1 MKNVHKA
8 AEENFDIGVYFE
20 SNGHGTA
27 LFSKKT
33 VEMIEKELVDE
44 LTRMS
49 LEQERKNRRNASSS
63 PSSKSLQSV
72 ILTTKLKALLTLKAT
87 IQTINPAIGDAISS
101 VLLIEGILRI
111 KGNMPFAEWHAMYQ
125 AILPTKQT
133 KVKVK
138 DRTVIECFD
147 SERKCSKPEGL
158 QKRIDEILSS
168 SVSSSTDDS
177 SKRAFVRPSGT
188 EDIVRVYVEAS
199 DAETCEKICTKV
211 EEAVVEF
218 CSSF

>member
-1 MKNVHKA
+1 
-8 AEENFDIGVYFE
+8 
-20 SNGHGTA
+20 
-27 LFSKKT
+27 
-33 VEMIEKELVDE
+33 
-44 LTRMS
+44 MS

-63 PSSKSLQSV
+63 SSKSLQSV

-111 KGNMPFAEWHAMYQ
+111 KGNMPFAEWHAMYRD
-125 AILPTKQT
+125 LPTKQT

-168 SVSSSTDDS
+168 SVSSSTDS

-218 CSSF
+218 CSF

>member
-1 MKNVHKA
+1 M
-8 AEENFDIGVYFE
+8 
-20 SNGHGTA
+20 
-27 LFSKKT
+27 FSKKT

-49 LEQERKNRRNASSS
+49 LEQERKTEETRRRRRNH
-63 PSSKSLQSV
+63 LQSV

-111 KGNMPFAEWHAMYQ
+111 KGNMPFAEWHAMYRD
-125 AILPTKQT
+125 LPTKQT

-168 SVSSSTDDS
+168 SVSSSTDS
-177 SKRAFVRPSGT
+177 SKEPSSARPG
-188 EDIVRVYVEAS
+188 R
-199 DAETCEKICTKV
+199 KI
-211 EEAVVEF
+211 
-218 CSSF
+218 S

>member
-1 MKNVHKA
+1 
-8 AEENFDIGVYFE
+8 
-20 SNGHGTA
+20 
-27 LFSKKT
+27 
-33 VEMIEKELVDE
+33 
-44 LTRMS
+44 MS
-49 LEQERKNRRNASSS
+49 LEQERNRRNA
-63 PSSKSLQSV
+63 SSKSLQSV

-111 KGNMPFAEWHAMYQ
+111 KGNMPFAEWHAMYRD
-125 AILPTKQT
+125 LPTKQT

-168 SVSSSTDDS
+168 VSSTDS

-218 CSSF
+218 CSF

>member
-1 MKNVHKA
+1 M
-8 AEENFDIGVYFE
+8 G
-20 SNGHGTA
+20 S
-27 LFSKKT
+27 
-33 VEMIEKELVDE
+33 EMCIRDRIEKELVDE

-49 LEQERKNRRNASSS
+49 LEQERNRRNAS
-63 PSSKSLQSV
+63 SSKSLQSV

-111 KGNMPFAEWHAMYQ
+111 KGNMPFAEWHAMYRD
-125 AILPTKQT
+125 LPTKQT

-168 SVSSSTDDS
+168 SSVSSSTDS